1 MGTSLSSTTFLN
13 DLLDFFRDHCLQ
25 GLALLVPDSSYL
37 VYLLGILEI
46 CMIWSLYFGEVRFQQ
61 MITKFM
67 KIAFFFFL
75 VNNWQYLMV
84 DVLFETFKMAGLVA
98 SNQTLEVQPSYILD
112 KGIMLTSSVLS
123 SIVQGGG
130 GWSAV
135 LGGLGALVVK
145 TIFCLVII
153 GAFGFMAIQILIVNI
168 EFYLCASLSV
178 ILIPFGLNKY
188 TSFLF
193 EKTVGAMFSFGIKMM
208 FMTFIVGLGITLFT
222 TWNTAIAADAKP
234 QELIQAAFGA
244 LTYAFLVWKIP
255 DVAAGA
261 ISGSPSLDGGDAINA
276 GRSGASTI
284 ASGAAGM
291 ARTALSAAGG
301 VSAAA
306 NAAKGASSVSRAASF
321 AKNLGVVGVQSAKYA
336 AFGRN
341 YIAARNKGAS
351 FIAKNDNKDK

>member
-13 DLLDFFRDHCLQ
+13 DLLVFFRDHCLQ
-25 GLALLVPDSSYL
+25 GLELLVPDASYL

-46 CMIWSLYFGEVRFQQ
+46 CMIWSIYFGEVRFQQ
-61 MITKFM
+61 MITKVI
-67 KIAFFFFL
+67 KIGFFFYL
-75 VNNWQYLMV
+75 VSNWKYLMV

-112 KGIMLTSSVLS
+112 KGIMLTSAVLS

-135 LGGLGALVVK
+135 LGGLGLLTVK
-145 TIFCLVII
+145 LIFCVII
-153 GAFGFMAIQILIVNI
+153 IAAFGFMAIQILIVNI
-168 EFYLCASLSV
+168 EFYLCAALSV
-178 ILIPFGLNKY
+178 ILIPFGMNRY

-193 EKTVGAMFSFGIKMM
+193 EKSVGAMFSFGIKLM
-208 FMTFIVGLGITLFT
+208 FMTFIIGLGVTLFT
-222 TWNTAIAADAKP
+222 GWNTAIAADAKP

-261 ISGSPSLDGGDAINA
+261 ISGSPSLDGGDAISG
-276 GRSGASTI
+276 GRSVAARAGGVAS
-284 ASGAAGM
+284 S
-291 ARTALSAAGG
+291 ALSVAGG

-306 NAAKGASSVSRAASF
+306 GAAKGTSAVAKAASF
-321 AKNLGVVGVQSAKYA
+321 GRNLGVIGTQSAKYA
-336 AFGRN
+336 AFGQN
-341 YIAARNKGAS
+341 YIKSKNKGAG
-351 FIAKNDNKDK
+351 FIAKNEKKD